1 MTEKT
6 EVLIEPQTLAAIL
19 DAPDLLLLD
28 LCKAETYAQNHVPG
42 AVHIEYSSLL
52 GGQAPSP
59 GKLPPTEQLSQ
70 VFSAI
75 GLTPDKYVVAYDDEG
90 SGKSARLFWTLHA
103 IGHVQSS
110 VLNGGLIAWAN
121 EGHPLSCEAVTPE
134 PSDYTAH
141 IDVSARASK
150 EYILGKLHDDAT
162 QLLDARTPQEYQGTN
177 VRALRG
183 GHIPGAINL
192 NWLDTIDRDNN
203 ARLKVDTDL
212 QTMLEQRG
220 FAKDKEVITYCQT
233 HHRSAHSYMMLKHLG
248 FDKVRGYDGS
258 WSEWGNDPSTPIA

>member
-1 MTEKT
+1 VTEKT
-6 EVLIEPQTLAAIL
+6 DVLIEPQALADML
-19 DAPDLLLLD
+19 DAAELLLVD
-28 LCKAETYAQNHVPG
+28 LCKAETYTQNHIPG
-42 AVHIEYSSLL
+42 AVHIEYSCLL
-52 GGQAPSP
+52 GGQVPSP
-59 GKLPPTEQLSQ
+59 GKLPLVEQLSQ

-90 SGKSARLFWTLHA
+90 SGKSARLLWTLHV
-103 IGHVQSS
+103 IGHMRSS

-121 EGHPLSCEAVTPE
+121 EGHPLLSDGVTPT

-141 IDVSARASK
+141 IDCTAHASK
-150 EYILGKLHDDAT
+150 EYILGKLDDDST
-162 QLLDARTPQEYQGTN
+162 QLLDARTVEEYQGTN

-203 ARLKVDTDL
+203 ARLKADTDL
-212 QTMLEQRG
+212 QVMLEQCG

-233 HHRSAHSYMMLKHLG
+233 HHRSAHSYMMLKHMG

-258 WSEWGNDPSTPIA
+258 WSEWGNDPSTPIE